1 MAMMHNS
8 EVMSD
13 KFNSY
18 KTCTSVISTS
28 WKYNNITTEILT
40 DM

>member
-13 KFNSY
+13 KFNAY
-18 KTCTSVISTS
+18 KTCTSIMSTS
-28 WKYNNITTEILT
+28 QK
-40 DM
+40 